1 MLRVAIAVLFGG
13 ALVVLLATDG
23 RASLHHPEDTI
34 SSLPVEESGPVALP
48 FDEFSRRR
56 LILRNIGN
64 STWPLVAINP
74 QTKEPII
81 DPKTKAPRLTER
93 GEVEARIKREQ
104 KKRAE
109 DRTPEESAF
118 LATDLLRFG
127 RPEEAE
133 SQIKAQH
140 RRTFLPNMTLAHI
153 TAAQGQW
160 ARAYEF
166 LDIANELADSKRAPV
181 SVPGT
186 SPAKLKWQLALNKG
200 ALRTFIK
207 LRADEAKGAK
217 QPQENELP
225 DRIFGVTFANETG
238 VLTAAEKAKLPPD
251 ALATVQ
257 QLVLWFPY
265 DWRLYWLLGE
275 LYAAKGEFRAA
286 QKIMDECVY
295 SGSYS
300 NRKALMQHR
309 EAVAKFAV
317 VAERFETLYHLLM
330 LGQQVALNVTLVAPP
345 ETEPVGS
352 APDAVSAPQTEQPP
366 PPPVPFT
373 LNAVW
378 WYFGAVGALA
388 LFALVRAL
396 MRKGKSAPN

>member
-1 MLRVAIAVLFGG
+1 MLRLAIITLFSGVL
-13 ALVVLLATDG
+13 AVLLAADG

-34 SSLPVEESGPVALP
+34 SSVPVEESGPQALP

-56 LILRNIGN
+56 LILRNMGN
-64 STWPLVAINP
+64 ASWPLVATNP

-93 GEVEARIKREQ
+93 GELDARIKKEQQ
-104 KKRAE
+104 KKAQ

-127 RPEEAE
+127 RAEEAE
-133 SQIKAQH
+133 AQIKAQH
-140 RRTFLPNMTLAHI
+140 RKSFLPNVTLAHV

-160 ARAYEF
+160 ERAFQF
-166 LDIANELADSKRAPV
+166 LDIANDMAANKRAPV

-200 ALRTFIK
+200 ALQTFIK

-217 QPQENELP
+217 RPQENELP
-225 DRIFGVTFANETG
+225 DRIFDVNFANETG

-275 LYAAKGEFRAA
+275 LYAARGEFRAA

-300 NRKALMQHR
+300 NRKVLMQHR
-309 EAVAKFAV
+309 EAATKFAAV
-317 VAERFETLYHLLM
+317 TERVLTLVDLM
-330 LGQQVALNVTLVAPP
+330 LFGQQVALNVTFVTPP
-345 ETEPVGS
+345 DPLGS
-352 APDAVSAPQTEQPP
+352 ASLAPDPAPQTEQPDP
-366 PPPVPFT
+366 PAVPFT
-373 LNAVW
+373 MNAVW
-378 WYFGAVGALA
+378 WYFGAVGVLA
-388 LFALVRAL
+388 LVALVRAL
-396 MRKGKSAPN
+396 LRRKKASA